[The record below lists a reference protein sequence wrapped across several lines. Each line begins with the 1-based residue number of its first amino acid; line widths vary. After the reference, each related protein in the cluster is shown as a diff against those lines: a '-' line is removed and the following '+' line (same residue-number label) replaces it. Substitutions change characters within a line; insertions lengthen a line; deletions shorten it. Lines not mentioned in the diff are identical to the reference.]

1 MALSDFRPS
10 AMAGTIGRS
19 GDHPIYSVKADDPA
33 TAAEASAAAG
43 P

>member
-1 MALSDFRPS
+1 MALGDFRPS
-10 AMAGTIGRS
+10 AMAGKVGQS
-19 GDHPIYSVKADDPA
+19 EDHPIYRVKADDPA